1 MLSLVQCFLI
11 RLKEVNV
18 TLKIM
23 KIIVDTILKKRY
35 YYFKSN
41 AYYKRGMVMLVTK
54 TVKIEFANSEWRAV
68 DCIQDLRKAA
78 KSASLNLYSK
88 YDVRIELP
96 RIVNDTL
103 VVMDIWIPEEIAETF
118 SIGNHLRGVSAYLM
132 KYCDGRYNDAVVGNR
147 ILKYIVI
154 PIPESDDTQIPMV
167 QRFSLI
173 SEMAELLKN
182 SDSMTNDK
190 IARIITIMH
199 E

>member
-1 MLSLVQCFLI
+1 
-11 RLKEVNV
+11 
-18 TLKIM
+18 
-23 KIIVDTILKKRY
+23 
-35 YYFKSN
+35 
-41 AYYKRGMVMLVTK
+41 MVMLVTK